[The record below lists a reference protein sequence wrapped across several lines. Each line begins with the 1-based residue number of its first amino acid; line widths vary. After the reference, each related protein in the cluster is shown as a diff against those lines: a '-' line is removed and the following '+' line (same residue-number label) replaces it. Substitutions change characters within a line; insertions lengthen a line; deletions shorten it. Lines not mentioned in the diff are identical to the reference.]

1 VSGFPLTDQPP
12 RITRQ
17 HQPLFGVGR
26 LVFFWGGSS
35 FFLEH
40 PMKKRITFEM
50 DEIMEVKIKALAGG
64 KSYMS
69 SKDYQNIISSLVE
82 RSYANLKR

>member
-1 VSGFPLTDQPP
+1 
-12 RITRQ
+12 
-17 HQPLFGVGR
+17 
-26 LVFFWGGSS
+26 
-35 FFLEH
+35 
-40 PMKKRITFEM
+40 MKKRITFEM

-69 SKDYQNIISSLVE
+69 SNDYQNIISSLVE